1 MKVATKDALVA
12 FEVVANVQHLDGRLI
27 VCPPHVA
34 LEDAHGLTA
43 HDREGM
49 FDPRPSAGDLSVF
62 RFFRFVQPAST
73 HTFICYWVASSES
86 W

>member
-1 MKVATKDALVA
+1 MAAWLRSSPDVT
-12 FEVVANVQHLDGRLI
+12 
-27 VCPPHVA
+27 
-34 LEDAHGLTA
+34 LENASNLPAH
-43 HDREGM
+43 HREGM

>member
-43 HDREGM
+43 HETAKACSTPAWVLDI
-49 FDPRPSAGDLSVF
+49 S
-62 RFFRFVQPAST
+62 RFSPFST
-73 HTFICYWVASSES
+73 TGWPT
-86 W
+86 